1 MRREIF
7 MVAFDNN
14 RIWVPLLT
22 RAVGSLLPNA
32 AREKLLAE
40 KPKFVE
46 DALDLLF
53 SCTNREK
60 IINATLE
67 WTRTTTV
74 AGYHGSRLIDLEVDS
89 IRALGLLPLKAPVRR
104 ARLVR
109 ALSCHPRWNEEAL
122 DAALLQ
128 HGGGNG
134 AGHREGQVSL
144 TLSRCGLLHGFN
156 HYLTHGSEFDQHV
169 AYALLGDEGKELL
182 RKDGKARIIQIAV
195 PGDIAL
201 NRTNRYFTVDERVER
216 GQLPNLVED
225 FLKAWSYTLAHP
237 DFDCGTLELD
247 CGMGF
252 CEAVP
257 PRWIVNIET
266 LPTI

>member
-89 IRALGLLPLKAPVRR
+89 IRA
-104 ARLVR
+104 
-109 ALSCHPRWNEEAL
+109 PRP
-122 DAALLQ
+122 AAL
-128 HGGGNG
+128 
-134 AGHREGQVSL
+134 ES
-144 TLSRCGLLHGFN
+144 TC
-156 HYLTHGSEFDQHV
+156 
-169 AYALLGDEGKELL
+169 
-182 RKDGKARIIQIAV
+182 
-195 PGDIAL
+195 
-201 NRTNRYFTVDERVER
+201 
-216 GQLPNLVED
+216 
-225 FLKAWSYTLAHP
+225 
-237 DFDCGTLELD
+237 
-247 CGMGF
+247 
-252 CEAVP
+252 
-257 PRWIVNIET
+257 
-266 LPTI
+266 